1 MQKWN
6 HRCECKELDIAA
18 PVKMIICRI
27 LARVIVNAI
36 KHIKLMNISILKN
49 VCVKNVQSIN

>member
-1 MQKWN
+1 MESSVYQ
-6 HRCECKELDIAA
+6 CKELDIAA